1 MLTFLYLLI
10 CFMLPNIAW
19 QLLNRKRLMRRK
31 NPIRHIVW
39 TYIFWV
45 YCALTIHVTG
55 IGTIWD
61 IISYKGIAGGFNLIP
76 FSSVGSMLA
85 TLWEN
90 PRLDVLWVVIYN
102 LGGNIVMFL
111 PLGFLLPELWQRCQ
125 QFWRCIGAVAL
136 IMTCVELVQLFTLR
150 GFCETDDVMLNV
162 LGGAIG
168 FGIWHLTGEKA

>member
-1 MLTFLYLLI
+1 MRFFNRRRVMILCFVCYSAIMLWLLFI
-10 CFMLPNIAW
+10 RYRNIG
-19 QLLNRKRLMRRK
+19 
-31 NPIRHIVW
+31 IVDYW
-39 TYIFWV
+39 EQVSARI
-45 YCALTIHVTG
+45 
-55 IGTIWD
+55 
-61 IISYKGIAGGFNLIP
+61 NLIP

-168 FGIWHLTGEKA
+168 FGIWHLTGEKT

>member
-1 MLTFLYLLI
+1 MILCFVCYSAIMLWLLFI
-10 CFMLPNIAW
+10 RYRNIG
-19 QLLNRKRLMRRK
+19 
-31 NPIRHIVW
+31 IVDYW
-39 TYIFWV
+39 EQVSARI
-45 YCALTIHVTG
+45 
-55 IGTIWD
+55 
-61 IISYKGIAGGFNLIP
+61 NLIP

-168 FGIWHLTGEKA
+168 FGIWHLTGEKT